1 MFLPYIWYI
10 AYLYKGFYKW
20 FSNPVG
26 PRRGWGWG
34 AAAQGAWGPL
44 GSDFL
49 SRTPGVSLRSKQVV
63 TFVTKVGGSRNEST
77 TSMPKLRLD
86 NYGRGLYF

>member
-1 MFLPYIWYI
+1 MVVRTTIYS
-10 AYLYKGFYKW
+10 YLD
-20 FSNPVG
+20 VVLG
-26 PRRGWGWG
+26 PLWR
-34 AAAQGAWGPL
+34 AATKPRPRPWRAWGPL

-49 SRTPGVSLRSKQVV
+49 SRTPGVSLPSKQVV

-86 NYGRGLYF
+86 NYGRGLYH